1 MDGKNGISWVKLKK
15 ITVSVDLR
23 CFLMTILPTLN
34 RCQVI
39 LYVHVFGKLLT
50 HFSFQWPMVEPFAG
64 LVAFRQVGFEIC
76 NSLGKKSPRR
86 KALLGFLEGWKSTL
100 GPCFGI
106 PTFQHRTKRAQSK
119 STIWWWLVLCV
130 IASECNI
137 YIWITHIY
145 DLCMCIR
152 CSSFI
157 FVLDEIRYDAGPL
170 YLSGTCCWIVHT
182 WSVQEYITT
191 LE

>member
-1 MDGKNGISWVKLKK
+1 MWILGV
-15 ITVSVDLR
+15 
-23 CFLMTILPTLN
+23 FLWPRTAYFESLPGWF
-34 RCQVI
+34 
-39 LYVHVFGKLLT
+39 VFT
-50 HFSFQWPMVEPFAG
+50 CIWQTFDSFQWPTVEPFAG
-64 LVAFRQVGFEIC
+64 LVAFWQVGFEIC

-130 IASECNI
+130 IACECNI

-152 CSSFI
+152 CAPSYLFWM
-157 FVLDEIRYDAGPL
+157 RYDMTQGL
-170 YLSGTCCWIVHT
+170 YILVEHVVELSTHEACRNT
-182 WSVQEYITT
+182 
-191 LE
+191 